1 VKRIALLAAVALLA
15 GQQAFAAGAWIKSYS
30 QAEQKAKAK
39 NQNIFVDLF
48 ADWCGWCHRFEQDV
62 IPSEAFQ
69 KASDKMVLL
78 RLNTEDGGYGTA
90 FAQKFGVTSLPTFLI
105 LAPDSTIVGIM
116 RGYLPPAEF
125 AAAMKESEKRYGDF
139 LQRAA
144 SEPTYAKDFQKRF
157 DLANEFRM
165 RYSLPKAENRFK
177 VLTNEK
183 GIPVNLRDESFYQLG
198 LVQLLEKKYDDTL
211 ATIAR
216 FRTVQTKGD
225 AYERSQL
232 LIGDV
237 YLQQGK
243 YDKAI
248 DQYKKFKAMF
258 PNSPLNQNIDR
269 LLPQLQQRAGS
280 GTK

>member
-1 VKRIALLAAVALLA
+1 
-15 GQQAFAAGAWIKSYS
+15 
-30 QAEQKAKAK
+30 
-39 NQNIFVDLF
+39 
-48 ADWCGWCHRFEQDV
+48 
-62 IPSEAFQ
+62 
-69 KASDKMVLL
+69 
-78 RLNTEDGGYGTA
+78 
-90 FAQKFGVTSLPTFLI
+90 
-105 LAPDSTIVGIM
+105 
-116 RGYLPPAEF
+116 
-125 AAAMKESEKRYGDF
+125 MKESEKRYGDF